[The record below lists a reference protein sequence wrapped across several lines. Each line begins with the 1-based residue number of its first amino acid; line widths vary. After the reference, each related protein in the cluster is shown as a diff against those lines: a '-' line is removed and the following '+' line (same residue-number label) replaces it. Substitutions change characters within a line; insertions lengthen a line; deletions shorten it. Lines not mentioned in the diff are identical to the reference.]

1 MFTSSLLGYL
11 FLGFFALII
20 VCQLVP
26 AVMLAVGLVKGVLST
41 SHTSHA
47 HVSSK

>member
-26 AVMLAVGLVKGVLST
+26 AVMLAAGLVKGLVS
-41 SHTSHA
+41 SHTSS
-47 HVSSK
+47 VTSR

>member
-1 MFTSSLLGYL
+1 MLTSGLLGYL

-26 AVMLAVGLVKGVLST
+26 AVMLAVGLVKGIVSPRASSVT
-41 SHTSHA
+41 SH
-47 HVSSK
+47 